1 MRKISSV
8 FVKITFLSLILL
20 SCKNNVEPVL
30 DFSKSELG
38 ILYSENL
45 IMQNAKEAE
54 KYFDKLGKIYRSN
67 VDEKELFA
75 SLDDDKLKLEIK
87 YETRYDDILSQKIEY
102 RFIFDDSYDI
112 SSLEQDIKGILEGKY
127 NSNGYHKQKSY
138 LKYTLNVTK
147 TSLTLSFEYDSQ
159 LESELYNQL
168 DNYLSKVK
176 FDSEFTLTRFE
187 GTQTVPE
194 DEIWILTE
202 LHRCSIKSEFKS
214 SRMDLKQGKMLQCD
228 VEHRGGSFPKYFDL
242 IINNE
247 CTELN
252 GQLLSDGPLM
262 RYSAWD
268 IQVTYDD
275 PSIYEKIRLNDKSVL
290 FPGMLVCVNKQYRQ
304 SIRLNVGVIKIK
316 ASNPIGK
323 YLGYMNN
330 FEFDKTSQ
338 AYMNFIGFSRWKN

>member
-1 MRKISSV
+1 MRNLKSLLSV
-8 FVKITFLSLILL
+8 FLVFGVVLS
-20 SCKNNVEPVL
+20 SCKKNVEPVL

-45 IMQNAKEAE
+45 IMQNKKKSQIYFE
-54 KYFDKLGKIYRSN
+54 KIGNNYGSN
-67 VDEKELFA
+67 SDAKELFLN
-75 SLDDDKLKLEIK
+75 LDENKLRLEIK
-87 YETRYDDILSQKIEY
+87 VETNYGNHQVKNLEYKFFYDDTYEIKNLEHDVGIILSKN
-102 RFIFDDSYDI
+102 
-112 SSLEQDIKGILEGKY
+112 Y
-127 NSNGYHKQKSY
+127 NTNAVHKTKPY
-138 LKYTLNVTK
+138 LKYNLSVTEN
-147 TSLTLSFEYDSQ
+147 SLLLRFEYDGELKSK
-159 LESELYNQL
+159 LYNEL
-168 DNYLSKVK
+168 DKYLLNKQ
-176 FDSEFTLTRFE
+176 FDSEFTLTMFE
-187 GTQTVPE
+187 GMQIVPE

-202 LHRCSIKSEFKS
+202 LHRCDVDSDFKS
-214 SRMDLKQGKMLQCD
+214 SRMDLIKGKMLKCD

-247 CTELN
+247 CTGLN

-330 FEFDKTSQ
+330 FEFDKTSE
-338 AYMNFIGFSRWKN
+338 AYVNFIGFGNWK